1 LNPSDERA
9 LKTYFYDNRETLGD
23 AIDKLDGFKKAKDLR
38 AYIASQVGPAD
49 AVLLAFKKLRTD
61 KALRT
66 LAESIVQKGVFSVRE
81 LGDVMDQ
88 AQKTGTKASRI
99 LGYLDMLSDSKAVGK
114 ERVVADL
121 AKGHNFF
128 TGAEWVLRWI
138 DESGMWSEV
147 KRFEVE
153 SEIAGRRWDAQIGEN
168 LYQFKSWSKF
178 WESTFLKQ
186 VLQDYKKSGNFKT
199 FEVRWVFE
207 SRIGDVEAVKTMMR
221 DALDN
226 ALSNGKEGF
235 TSQNVKDIKAAL
247 DNIVLVG
254 I

>member
-1 LNPSDERA
+1 M
-9 LKTYFYDNRETLGD
+9 
-23 AIDKLDGFKKAKDLR
+23 
-38 AYIASQVGPAD
+38 
-49 AVLLAFKKLRTD
+49 LLAFKKLRND
-61 KALRT
+61 KALRA

-88 AQKTGTKASRI
+88 AQKSGTKASRI

-186 VLQDYKKSGNFKT
+186 VLQDYKKGGNFKT

-221 DALDN
+221 DALDK
-226 ALSNGKEGF
+226 ALSNGKDGF